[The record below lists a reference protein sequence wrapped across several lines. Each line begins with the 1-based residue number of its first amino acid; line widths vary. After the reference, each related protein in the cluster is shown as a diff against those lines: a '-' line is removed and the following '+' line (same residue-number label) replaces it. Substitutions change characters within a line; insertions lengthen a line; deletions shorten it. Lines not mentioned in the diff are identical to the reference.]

1 MTAAVAGPGR
11 LPLLVILGATGTG
24 KSKLAIEMAR
34 RFGGEVI
41 SADSMQIYRGLDIIT
56 NKVTEEEQKM
66 CPHHMISFVD
76 PLVTNYTVTDFRNK
90 ALPIIEG
97 LFAKR
102 KLPIVVGG
110 TNYYIEALLWKVLLD
125 SKVDRA
131 KVEEGGSD
139 GWREDRKEALERSD
153 PTELHRMLSKVD
165 PAMAA
170 RIHPHDVRKLAR
182 SLQVFEELGVP
193 HSELLL
199 RQQLEEGGGPL
210 GGPLRFPLTCIL
222 WLHAQQD
229 VLGERLDARV
239 EQMMS
244 QGLLSELSLFHQ
256 RHNQQRLASD
266 SHDYEHGLFQS
277 IGFKEFHG
285 FLTRPAECR
294 PEQEAVLLQKG
305 VEALKLATRRYARKQ
320 NKWVKN
326 RFLKRPG
333 PAVPPVYGVDVTD
346 VSRWEDT
353 VLEPALRML
362 SSIVK
367 GETPPVEPLC
377 REPVEPGSKR
387 RRHDCSACGRVVMGD
402 EPWRAHLKSKG
413 HQHHIRRERNP
424 HGDRGRAHDSVA
436 TPPVT
441 PLTEVTAPS

>member
-41 SADSMQIYRGLDIIT
+41 SADSMQVYRGLDIIT

-131 KVEEGGSD
+131 TAEEGGSD

-182 SLQVFEELGVP
+182 
-193 HSELLL
+193 
-199 RQQLEEGGGPL
+199 
-210 GGPLRFPLTCIL
+210 
-222 WLHAQQD
+222 
-229 VLGERLDARV
+229 
-239 EQMMS
+239 
-244 QGLLSELSLFHQ
+244 
-256 RHNQQRLASD
+256 
-266 SHDYEHGLFQS
+266 HDYEHGLFQS

-294 PEQEAVLLQKG
+294 PEQEAVLLQQG

-367 GETPPVEPLC
+367 SETPPVEPLC

-413 HQHHIRRERNP
+413 HQHHLRRERNP
-424 HGDRGRAHDSVA
+424 HGDRGRAHDSAA

-441 PLTEVTAPS
+441 PLTEVTATS